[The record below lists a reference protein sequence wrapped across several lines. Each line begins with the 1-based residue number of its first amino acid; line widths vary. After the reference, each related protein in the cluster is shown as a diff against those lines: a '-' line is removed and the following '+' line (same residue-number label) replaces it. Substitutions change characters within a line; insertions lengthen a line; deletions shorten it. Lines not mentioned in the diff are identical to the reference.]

1 MRLELTMSERKTIG
15 YVDIYEGKH
24 YVLITTT
31 ISAGLEL
38 VDMVD
43 DYMKQGF
50 TVASTSSGGNNI
62 QVHMVR
68 TEDSEE
74 QV

>member
-1 MRLELTMSERKTIG
+1 MSERKTIG
-15 YVDIYEGKH
+15 YVDIYEGKR

-31 ISAGLEL
+31 ISPGLEL

-43 DYMKQGF
+43 DYMKQDF

-62 QVHMVR
+62 QVHMVK
-68 TEDSEE
+68 TGNFKE
-74 QV
+74 QL

>member
-1 MRLELTMSERKTIG
+1 MSERKTIG
-15 YVDIYEGKH
+15 YVDIYEGKR

-43 DYMKQGF
+43 DYIDQGF
-50 TVASTSSGGNNI
+50 TVASTSSGGSNI
-62 QVHMVR
+62 QVHMVK
-68 TEDSEE
+68 TGHSQE
-74 QV
+74 

>member
-1 MRLELTMSERKTIG
+1 R
-15 YVDIYEGKH
+15 

-43 DYMKQGF
+43 DYIDQGF
-50 TVASTSSGGNNI
+50 TVASTSSGGSNI
-62 QVHMVR
+62 QVHMVK
-68 TEDSEE
+68 TGHFQE
-74 QV
+74 